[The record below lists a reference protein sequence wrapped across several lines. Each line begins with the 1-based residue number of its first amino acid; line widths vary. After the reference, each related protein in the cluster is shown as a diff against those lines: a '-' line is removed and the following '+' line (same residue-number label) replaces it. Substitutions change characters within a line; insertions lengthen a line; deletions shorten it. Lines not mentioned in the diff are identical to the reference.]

1 MADEDPLATHR
12 DQLAAVDKELEAA
25 GFGEIRVIGR
35 GGFGVVYRCREFALD
50 RTVAVKVLTS
60 ISEYGGENLDRFLRE
75 QRAMAKL
82 PSHPNIV
89 QIHQVGSTA
98 DGRPYLVMPYH
109 SRGSLQN
116 LIRREGPLPL
126 PDVLRIAVK
135 LAGALE
141 TVHRA
146 GILHRDIK
154 PGNVLITE
162 YGEPQLTDFG
172 IARIE
177 GGFQTTTGVV
187 TGSPA
192 FTAPEVLRKG
202 TPSVAS
208 DIYGLGAT
216 LFCMLTGHAAYERR
230 TGEKLVAQFLRVT
243 DEPLPNLR
251 PEGIPDDVCDLIEQ
265 SMAADPRTRPQPATT
280 FGEQVRRIQHS
291 HGLHVDEMILPT
303 GQPSPVAGGPALTEI
318 TGPEQFAA
326 SVSTGAP
333 TPPTPATKF
342 RPAISPRPLVR
353 RERLLDQLNADP
365 WPRLILIH
373 APAGFGKS
381 TLAAQWGQQLVSD
394 RVAACWL
401 GIDTDDNNSTL
412 FLLHLLEA
420 IRHTRPA
427 VEGELSRIIEEHGTN
442 VERYVLT
449 SLINAIHEHGE
460 RIVVIIE
467 DWHRITSDATVA
479 ALHFLLEHGCHH
491 LQILVTSRERSGLPL
506 SAMRVS
512 NELIEI
518 DSAALRFDQTEAGEL
533 LVELGGI
540 DIDDSGVSRLRE
552 NTDGWVAGL
561 QLASISMR
569 GHIDPSELIEHVSG
583 RHHVISE
590 YLADN
595 VLRTLDPTLLQRLL
609 ETSVAE
615 QICGSLAT
623 ALTGEQH
630 GQALLEEIEQRDLF
644 LRRTDPDG
652 HWFRYHHLFAEFL
665 RQRLDRDCGERVG
678 DLHRRAADWFARHH
692 MLSEAIDHATAAQL
706 PEQAVELVEE
716 HAQDLVQHSQLA
728 TLTALAA
735 KLPAAHAATHPSLQ
749 MALAWAA
756 VLMRRADQLR
766 TALDRVADAERAE
779 TEPGRP
785 MSALMLEA
793 TLLHS
798 VESAFADH
806 TDDLDAAAEQC
817 RSRPEELSAWV
828 LCAAANVGAFSA
840 LHRFD
845 FDRVRSWHEWG
856 RPYFQDIAGA
866 LGPMYSHCLA
876 GMAAREKLEM
886 DRAEHHFRTAVHL
899 ARTAT
904 GEHSFTARLAG
915 AVLGDFLYER
925 DELDEADQLLE
936 DAELGF
942 EGGLVDLL
950 EATYG
955 TGARIKAALG
965 DLPAAQR
972 RLSEGERLARAL
984 TLPRL
989 SARIESERVQLG
1001 LEHAPAPQLATPGPA
1016 ADDGIAV
1023 RIRELREG
1031 TAIRT
1036 LLRDRPDLA
1045 AVRAAELTRSIDA
1058 TRRPRATVYATLLQA
1073 KCLAEQHLTAEA
1085 KDLIASI
1092 LPQCAKA
1099 RLIRPILDE
1108 GPALARLA
1116 QELRPE
1122 AEPPHW
1128 KSTPSQVPL
1137 AFFDHLAA
1145 FSAPPGDPR
1154 QS

>member
-1 MADEDPLATHR
+1 MPMADEDPLATHR
-12 DQLAAVDKELEAA
+12 DQLASVDDELEAA

-60 ISEYGGENLDRFLRE
+60 SVSEYGAENVERFLRE

-82 PSHPNIV
+82 PGHPNIV
-89 QIHQVGSTA
+89 QIHQVGRTA
-98 DGRPYLVMPYH
+98 DGQPYIVMPYH
-109 SRGSLQN
+109 SRGSLQAH
-116 LIRREGPLPL
+116 IRRDGPLPL
-126 PDVLRIAVK
+126 ADALRIAVK

-154 PGNVLITE
+154 PGNVLLTD

-177 GGFQTTTGVV
+177 GGFETTSGVV

-192 FTAPEVLRKG
+192 FTAPEVLRDG
-202 TPSVAS
+202 TPSAAS
-208 DIYGLGAT
+208 DVYGLGAT
-216 LFCMLTGHAAYERR
+216 LFCMLTGHAAYARR
-230 TGEKLVAQFLRVT
+230 SGEQLVAQFLRMT

-251 PEGIPDDVCDLIEQ
+251 PEGIPDDVCTLIEQ
-265 SMAADPRTRPQPATT
+265 SMAPDPRDRPQRAVV
-280 FGEQVRRIQHS
+280 FGDRVRRVQHS
-291 HGLHVDEMILPT
+291 HGLHVDEMTLPAEQPGSAVDTQALAEST
-303 GQPSPVAGGPALTEI
+303 GGQRFPSV
-318 TGPEQFAA
+318 
-326 SVSTGAP
+326 VSTGTPA
-333 TPPTPATKF
+333 PPTPETKF

-353 RERLLDQLNADP
+353 RERLLDQLNVDP

-381 TLAAQWGQQLVSD
+381 TLAAQWGQQLVAD
-394 RVAACWL
+394 GVAACWL
-401 GIDTDDNNSTL
+401 GIDADDNNSTL

-420 IRHTRPA
+420 VRRAQPS
-427 VEGELSRIIEEHGTN
+427 VVGELSRVLEEYGADA
-442 VERYVLT
+442 ERYVLT
-449 SLINAIHEHGE
+449 TLINEIHAHGE
-460 RIVVIIE
+460 RTVVIIE
-467 DWHRITSDATVA
+467 DWHRVTAQATLA

-491 LQILVTSRERSGLPL
+491 LQLLVTSRERGGLPL
-506 SAMRVS
+506 SALRVS

-518 DSAALRFDQTEAGEL
+518 DSAALRFDQTEADRL
-533 LVELGGI
+533 LVGLGGLHI
-540 DIDDSGVSRLRE
+540 GESAVSRLRE
-552 NTDGWVAGL
+552 STDGWVAGL
-561 QLASISMR
+561 QLASISLR
-569 GHIDPSELIEHVSG
+569 GRTDPSELIEHMSG
-583 RHHVISE
+583 RHQAISE
-590 YLADN
+590 YLAEN
-595 VLRTLDPTLLQRLL
+595 VLRALDPNLLERLL
-609 ETSVAE
+609 ETSVAD

-644 LRRTDPDG
+644 LRRVDPDG

-665 RQRLDRDCGERVG
+665 RQRLERDSGERVG
-678 DLHRRAADWFARHH
+678 ELHRRAADWFARHH
-692 MLSEAIDHATAAQL
+692 MHSEAIDHAIAAGL
-706 PEQAVELVEE
+706 PERAVEVVEE
-716 HAQDLVQHSQLA
+716 DARDLVQHSQLA

-735 KLPAAHAATHPSLQ
+735 KLPAAHAATHPILQ

-756 VLMRRADQLR
+756 VLMRRTDQLR
-766 TALDRVADAERAE
+766 SALELVADAQRAE
-779 TEPGRP
+779 TESDRP
-785 MSALMLEA
+785 NSALILEA

-798 VESAFADH
+798 VESAFADR

-817 RSRPEELSAWV
+817 RSRADSLSAWV
-828 LCAAANVGAFSA
+828 LCAASNVGAFSA

-845 FDRVRSWHEWG
+845 FDRVHEWHEWG
-856 RPYFQDIAGA
+856 RPYFQDITGA

-886 DRAEHHFRTAVHL
+886 DRAEHHFRTALHL

-936 DAELGF
+936 GAQLGF

-950 EATYG
+950 EATFG

-965 DLPAAQR
+965 DVPAAHR
-972 RLSEGERLARAL
+972 RLAEGESLARAL
-984 TLPRL
+984 ALPRL
-989 SARIESERVQLG
+989 SARIECERVRLG
-1001 LEHAPAPQLATPGPA
+1001 VENAPAAQLPTPAPA
-1016 ADDGIAV
+1016 ADDGVAI
-1023 RIRELREG
+1023 RIRELGEDM
-1031 TAIRT
+1031 AIRT

-1045 AVRAAELTRSIDA
+1045 AARAAELTLSIDA
-1058 TRRPRATVYATLLQA
+1058 VRRPRAAVYATLLQA
-1073 KCLAEQHLTAEA
+1073 NCVSAQGNTAEA
-1085 KDLIASI
+1085 KSLIASV
-1092 LPQCAKA
+1092 LPQCAEA

-1108 GPALARLA
+1108 GRSLALLTC
-1116 QELRPE
+1116 ELRTDRE
-1122 AEPPHW
+1122 
-1128 KSTPSQVPL
+1128 STPTDVSR

-1145 FSAPPGDPR
+1145 RCSPPDRHCP
-1154 QS
+1154 